1 MSSHGMAA
9 VQLSASDVDRVREE
23 SRLRDYAQLARPGS
37 EQRLIEDSIA
47 FALARIDQNLAAFT
61 SMYPAPSSVEGV
73 YAPIENIEWTSG
85 FWSGLLWLAFE
96 ASGEERYR
104 DVALK
109 QIASYQ
115 RRIVDQINVDHH
127 DLGFLYTLSCV
138 SAYKLT
144 GNEVAKQTAFEAAE
158 LLLNRYLPIAGI
170 IQAWGDLADPA
181 QRGRMIIDC
190 NLNLPLLYWASEV
203 SGHARFA
210 QAASRHLERA
220 ANLLVRPDGSTFHT
234 YYLDATTGT
243 PLHGKTH
250 QGYSDFSCW
259 ARGQAWS
266 IYGFALGYRHTRNE
280 QLLRLTK
287 RLANFYLNRLPADG
301 ICYWDLHFTSGD
313 QPRDSSAAAIAVCGL
328 LELASHLP
336 MTDSDRHAYEAAAWL
351 MMRELSLQYRTGL
364 GTPENGLLKHAVY
377 HMPNGVGVD
386 ESCIW
391 GDYFYLEALLRM
403 SRTWQPYW

>member
-1 MSSHGMAA
+1 MSSYRIAA
-9 VQLSASDVDRVREE
+9 ARLTAPDVDRIREE
-23 SRLRDYAQLARPGS
+23 SRLRDYLQLGRAGS
-37 EQRLIEDSIA
+37 DPRLIDDSIA
-47 FALARIDQNLAAFT
+47 SALTKIDQNLAAFT
-61 SMYPAPSSVEGV
+61 HTYPAPSSIAGV
-73 YAPIENIEWTSG
+73 YAPIENVEWTNG
-85 FWSGLLWLAFE
+85 FWTGLLWLAFE
-96 ASGEERYR
+96 ASGGARYR
-104 DVALK
+104 DVALA
-109 QIASYQ
+109 QIPGYQ
-115 RRIVDQINVDHH
+115 RRIRDQINVDHH

-138 SAYKLT
+138 SAYKLV
-144 GNEVAKQTAFEAAE
+144 GEDVGKQTALEAAE

-203 SGHARFA
+203 SGRARFA
-210 QAASRHLERA
+210 QAANQHLVRA

-234 YYLDATTGT
+234 YYLDPATGT
-243 PLHGKTH
+243 PLYGKTH

-266 IYGFALGYRHTRNE
+266 IYGFALGYRHTGDE

-287 RLANFYLNRLPADG
+287 RLANFFLNRLPADG

-313 QPRDSSAAAIAVCGL
+313 EPRDSSAAAIAACGL

-336 MTDSDRHAYEAAAWL
+336 NTDSDRLAYEAAAWL
-351 MMRELSLQYRTGL
+351 MIRELSLRYRTGL
-364 GTPENGLLKHAVY
+364 GTHENGILRHAVY

-391 GDYFYLEALLRM
+391 GDYFYVEALVRM
-403 SRTWQPYW
+403 SRKWEPYW